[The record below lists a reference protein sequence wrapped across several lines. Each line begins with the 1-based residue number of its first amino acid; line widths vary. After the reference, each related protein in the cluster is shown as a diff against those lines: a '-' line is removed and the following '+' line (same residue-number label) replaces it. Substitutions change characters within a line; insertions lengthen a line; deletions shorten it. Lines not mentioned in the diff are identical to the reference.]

1 MIFYGKIKEH
11 KEIRNN
17 LLELIDTADAEP
29 VRQSSEYYNDDITRS
44 DWSIAGNY
52 ERPWVKN
59 YYHTLWQRL

>member
-44 DWSIAGNY
+44 DW
-52 ERPWVKN
+52 
-59 YYHTLWQRL
+59 